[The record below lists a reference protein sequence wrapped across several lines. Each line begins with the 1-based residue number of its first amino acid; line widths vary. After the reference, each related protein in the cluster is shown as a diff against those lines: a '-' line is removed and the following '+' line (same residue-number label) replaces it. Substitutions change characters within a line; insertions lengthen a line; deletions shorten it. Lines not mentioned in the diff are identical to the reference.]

1 MSIAR
6 AAALVLAMNLISRL
20 LGFVRDA
27 VIARQFGASGA
38 TDAYL
43 VAYTVPYSLQ
53 AVLGMAFVTVMVPAI
68 TSYLVKGEE
77 EEGWRVASSVFNGT
91 GLVLA
96 FFTILGLLFA
106 PLLVRILAPGFEQ
119 EDLLLATRLTRIML
133 PSILFM
139 GLGMMVTGVLNAHKR
154 FGLPAFAPAF
164 TNIIIILAV
173 LLFGAGFGIEG
184 LAAGTLA
191 GFIGFLAVQLPG
203 LQRIKMRYRF
213 ILDREHPAVRRV
225 AVAVLPA
232 TFAVAVNQ
240 ILLAMNRFF
249 ASGLAPGSI
258 TALDFGNRIMNLPL
272 AIFAAAVSTVIFP
285 TLAEAAAEKEPAVF
299 SRTFFRGLRLVS
311 LAILPAAVGLMV
323 LREPVV
329 RLLFQRGAF
338 DAAATDLTAGALFYF
353 SAGLWFLAANTLL
366 TRAYYALEDLKTPV
380 AAGLAAI
387 GSNLLFS
394 FIFLPVLG
402 HQGLA
407 LANSLAAGVNA
418 FLLFLLLWRQLPGGR
433 EAGLGRSLVKML
445 AASLLMGWLVQGFWR
460 LVSAGVTASWWGE
473 MSLLLAAA
481 ALGAAFYLLAL
492 LASRVEEAY
501 QFLDYLKKKSMAKNK

>member
-6 AAALVLAMNLISRL
+6 AAALVLAMNLGSRL

-27 VIARQFGASGA
+27 VIAREFGASGA

-43 VAYTVPYSLQ
+43 VAYTLPYSLQ

-77 EEGWRVASSVFNGT
+77 DEGWRVASSVFNGT

-96 FFTILGLLFA
+96 FFTILGLVFA
-106 PLLVRILAPGFEQ
+106 PVLVGILAPGFDQ
-119 EDLLLATRLTRIML
+119 EDLVLATRLTRIMF

-139 GLGMMVTGVLNAHKR
+139 GLGMMVTGVLNSHKR

-173 LLFGAGFGIEG
+173 VFFGANYGIEG
-184 LAAGTLA
+184 LAAGTLV
-191 GFIGFLAVQLPG
+191 GFVGFLVIQLPG
-203 LQRIKMRYRF
+203 LKRIEMRYQL
-213 ILDREHPAVRRV
+213 ILDREHPAVRKV

-240 ILLAMNRFF
+240 IVLAMNRFF
-249 ASGLAPGSI
+249 ASGLVPGSI

-285 TLAEAAAEKEPAVF
+285 TLAEEAAGKDLASF

-311 LAILPAAVGLMV
+311 MAILPAAVGLMV
-323 LREPVV
+323 LGEPVV

-338 DAAATDLTAGALFYF
+338 DAGATHLTAGALLYF
-353 SAGLWFLAANTLL
+353 SAGLWFLASNTLL
-366 TRAYYALEDLKTPV
+366 TRAYYALEDLRTPV
-380 AAGLAAI
+380 IAGLAAI
-387 GSNLLFS
+387 FSNLIFS
-394 FIFLPVLG
+394 FAFLPVLG

-407 LANSLAAGVNA
+407 LANTLAAGVNA
-418 FLLFLLLWRQLPGGR
+418 FFLFFFLYRRLPGWR
-433 EAGLGRSLVKML
+433 EAGLGIPLMKML
-445 AASLLMGWLVQGFWR
+445 VASLLMGWLVHGFWR
-460 LVSAGVTASWWGE
+460 LVPAGATGSWWGE
-473 MSLLLAAA
+473 VFLLLAAI
-481 ALGAAFYLLAL
+481 ALGGAFYLLAL
-492 LASRVEEAY
+492 LATRLEEAH
-501 QFLDYLKKKSMAKNK
+501 QAITYLKTRTIGSK